1 MRETFVKVVNLDLT
15 ELLDKIRNETL
26 LIWGSEDTSAPLWMG
41 RLMEKRMKN
50 AGLAVIEGAGHF
62 SYIDDYLRFCA
73 MLDIVLKD

>member
-1 MRETFVKVVNLDLT
+1 MDGAAN
-15 ELLDKIRNETL
+15 
-26 LIWGSEDTSAPLWMG
+26 G
-41 RLMEKRMKN
+41 KRMKN